1 MDCYK
6 CINGLY
12 DEDCLVEPETCQE
25 GQVSN
30 TTYISFLGRVMV
42 PLHGPMPLILCP
54 GSEDER
60 PMIHV

>member
-30 TTYISFLGRVMV
+30 DFETCYGASSRAHALDTLPWFR
-42 PLHGPMPLILCP
+42 
-54 GSEDER
+54 R
-60 PMIHV
+60 